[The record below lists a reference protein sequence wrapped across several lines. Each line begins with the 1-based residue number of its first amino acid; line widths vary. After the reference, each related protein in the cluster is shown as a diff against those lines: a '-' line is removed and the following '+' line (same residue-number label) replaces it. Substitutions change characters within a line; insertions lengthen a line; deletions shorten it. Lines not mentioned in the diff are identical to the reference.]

1 MEYFQ
6 WGINTKM
13 SVIAILTAEE
23 GKWFIAYEI
32 AETNT
37 FRDNSCPFKVFF
49 FFCFRKQNSETMSY
63 ISLLF
68 HRCQLLKG
76 YIFLCVDQKFIMN
89 LSIMSQK
96 C

>member
-49 FFCFRKQNSETMSY
+49 FSVLENKIVRQCHTYLCFSTDAS
-63 ISLLF
+63 
-68 HRCQLLKG
+68 C
-76 YIFLCVDQKFIMN
+76 
-89 LSIMSQK
+89 
-96 C
+96 